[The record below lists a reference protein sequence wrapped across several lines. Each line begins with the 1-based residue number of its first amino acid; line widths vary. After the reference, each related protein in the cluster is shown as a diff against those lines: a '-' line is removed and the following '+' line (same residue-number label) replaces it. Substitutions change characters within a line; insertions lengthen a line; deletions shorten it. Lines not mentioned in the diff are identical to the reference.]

1 MLGHRFGVAAG
12 GRHIRDDDFFSPGSV
27 DVHSLQT
34 GTPLLHQAKCSSL
47 DYLGSNPLH
56 LRDDDIDASKVRH
69 DVCVRADDDLVIGAW
84 IEMFAQ
90 IFRRVGERISAEKD
104 AHYSTSSAKAS
115 SPALTV
121 SAP

>member
-1 MLGHRFGVAAG
+1 M
-12 GRHIRDDDFFSPGSV
+12 
-27 DVHSLQT
+27 
-34 GTPLLHQAKCSSL
+34 
-47 DYLGSNPLH
+47 H
-56 LRDDDIDASKVRH
+56 LRDDDIDAGKVRH
-69 DVCVRADDDLVIGAW
+69 DVCVLADDDLVIGAR

-104 AHYSTSSAKAS
+104 THYATSSAGAY